1 MSDDAAAEQFAQD
14 VRAVLIELIGDQ
26 PDIIEKRTFGMPSF
40 YCASNG
46 KMFAGATKRGLVLK
60 LPAATVRDLKS
71 RPDAYDFGPGGRV
84 MKEWVELRRDDAA
97 GFADEIDLILAAK
110 HFVEEGSSPA

>member
-14 VRAVLIELIGDQ
+14 VREVLIQQFGAR
-26 PDIIEKRTFGMPSF
+26 PDVIEKRTFGMPAF
-40 YCASNG
+40 YCARNG

-60 LPAATVRDLKS
+60 LPAATVRELKT
-71 RPDAYDFGPGGRV
+71 RPDAHDFGPGGRV

-97 GFADEIDLILAAK
+97 GFADEFALILAAK
-110 HFVEEGSSPA
+110 DFVEQGSSPE